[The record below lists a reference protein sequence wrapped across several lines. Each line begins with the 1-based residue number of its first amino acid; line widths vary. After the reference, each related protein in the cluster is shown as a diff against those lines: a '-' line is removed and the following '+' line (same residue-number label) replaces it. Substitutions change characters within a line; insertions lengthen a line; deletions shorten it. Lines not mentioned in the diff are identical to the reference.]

1 MKAYT
6 IMQGRPIGRNPYIYL
21 FDPSDSFGNIGDNPW
36 HPSVEEWETVAD
48 AFNAVW
54 EYCSDDDYRE
64 AIKII
69 TKPHK
74 EMPTYE

>member
-6 IMQGRPIGRNPYIYL
+6 IMQGRPIGRNPHIYIY
-21 FDPSDSFGNIGDNPW
+21 DPSEFIGDIDDNPW
-36 HPSVEEWETVAD
+36 YPNVEVWETVSD

-54 EYCSDDDYRE
+54 EYCSDDDYRS

-69 TKPHK
+69 TKPN
-74 EMPTYE
+74 EDNPTYE